1 MSQVAIANL
10 LETFERFGINLGLT
24 RITQLLANLGHP
36 ERQVPILHVAGTNGK
51 GSVCAYLSSI
61 LAAAG
66 YRVGR
71 FTSPHLVDWT
81 ERICLNNQPIPS
93 EQLLTVLEQV
103 KAAIDPNQETPTQF
117 EVITAA
123 GFLYFARNR

>member
-1 MSQVAIANL
+1 M
-10 LETFERFGINLGLT
+10 
-24 RITQLLANLGHP
+24 
-36 ERQVPILHVAGTNGK
+36 
-51 GSVCAYLSSI
+51 
-61 LAAAG
+61 
-66 YRVGR
+66 
-71 FTSPHLVDWT
+71 DWT

-123 GFLYFARNR
+123 GFLYFAQEQVDIAVIEVGLGGRLDSTNVCDRPSFLSLPPSAWITGSA